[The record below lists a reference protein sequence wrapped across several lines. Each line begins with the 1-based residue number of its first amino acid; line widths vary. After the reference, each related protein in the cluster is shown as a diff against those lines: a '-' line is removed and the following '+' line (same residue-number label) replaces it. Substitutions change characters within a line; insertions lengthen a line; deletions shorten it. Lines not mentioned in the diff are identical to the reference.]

1 MTRNVIGIPNSSP
14 VLAYCPAQSRTS
26 AFCHMNQCL
35 PQGGLSSSNTCLL
48 HLVRPMA
55 TCDGYSPELIW
66 QETEAE
72 RSCVPQG
79 HTARLQVVGRGSSWV
94 PVEVWSAAGAFHLFI
109 NRSQSGATDLSEVRR
124 STAQSEATCLAWKL
138 APCTLTPNTTRSLP
152 YTSSVPWN
160 LSWAGV
166 QTAAPWQA
174 LGRKQFQEESWPSDS
189 AAGFMSCPGRT
200 VWLLL

>member
-79 HTARLQVVGRGSSWV
+79 HTARLQVAGRGSSWV

-109 NRSQSGATDLSEVRR
+109 NRSQSGDH
-124 STAQSEATCLAWKL
+124 
-138 APCTLTPNTTRSLP
+138 RSLRSEKIHRSERSHLP
-152 YTSSVPWN
+152 G
-160 LSWAGV
+160 LEAG
-166 QTAAPWQA
+166 P
-174 LGRKQFQEESWPSDS
+174 LHFNS
-189 AAGFMSCPGRT
+189 
-200 VWLLL
+200 

>member
-1 MTRNVIGIPNSSP
+1 MGT
-14 VLAYCPAQSRTS
+14 A
-26 AFCHMNQCL
+26 
-35 PQGGLSSSNTCLL
+35 LSSSGRKLKQREAVFLKGTQPDCRWRGEAPPGDLWRCGVQL
-48 HLVRPMA
+48 GPSI
-55 TCDGYSPELIW
+55 CSS
-66 QETEAE
+66 TEAK
-72 RSCVPQG
+72 
-79 HTARLQVVGRGSSWV
+79 
-94 PVEVWSAAGAFHLFI
+94 AGT
-109 NRSQSGATDLSEVRR
+109 TDLSEVRR

-138 APCTLTPNTTRSLP
+138 APCTLTPNNTRSLP